1 MKPTRRHIR
10 ITFVGS
16 GESVAAELLDDEAPS
31 VCQAVWNALPKELD
45 VTHAMYSGQEV
56 YVLLDPLDTPHEN
69 LTQIPLPGELLY
81 FTEGPA
87 SVLAGGK
94 TIGEICFIYGR
105 GVILKQQEG
114 APTYASLFARVPGD
128 WKYDWTDFAQA
139 CRRARREGSKKLR
152 IERV

>member
-1 MKPTRRHIR
+1 MS
-10 ITFVGS
+10 FVGS
-16 GESVAAELLDDEAPS
+16 GESVTAELLDDEAPS
-31 VCQAVWNALPKELD
+31 VCRAVWDALPLETD

-56 YVLLDPLDTPHEN
+56 YVLLKPLDTPHEN

-81 FTEGPA
+81 FTEGPT

-128 WKYDWTDFAQA
+128 WKYDWTEFAQA
-139 CRRARREGSKKLR
+139 CKRARREGSKKLR
-152 IERV
+152 IERA